1 MILLFLLQVGPL
13 LCAVVPARAV
23 YFASY
28 AQAKTLFGGSSGNVG
43 AAVHLSAAAV
53 AGIAT
58 ATAINPLW
66 VVKTRLQVQDGGPG
80 ARRITFDAAYHSSA
94 LLICVSFPVNLSF
107 LFLSGD
113 VSKRNYNGAIN
124 CFARIAREEGYR
136 AFYKVSLSVG
146 S

>member
-1 MILLFLLQVGPL
+1 
-13 LCAVVPARAV
+13 VPARAV

-28 AQAKTLFGGSSGNVG
+28 AQAKTLLGGSSDNVG

-80 ARRITFDAAYHSSA
+80 AWRITFITNLPVILICFGCFVTDLCSYFTQVIWASATTAVPSIA
-94 LLICVSFPVNLSF
+94 LL
-107 LFLSGD
+107 
-113 VSKRNYNGAIN
+113 A
-124 CFARIAREEGYR
+124 
-136 AFYKVSLSVG
+136 
-146 S
+146 